1 MTQALPLDPAPS
13 NAASTPRA
21 AATPDA
27 LVRPVFERIAT
38 AWRQHLGL
46 SYAERIALLDRLH
59 DGTKR
64 WEERLATAIDEDFG
78 SRSKI
83 ETAMAE
89 VFIAL
94 ASIKYIKR
102 HLKSWMRPE
111 ARETSWVFMPA
122 KNRVVYQPKGVVGVI
137 SPWNYPLQLAL
148 VPIAYAIAA
157 GNRVILK
164 PSELT
169 PKTSDALAD
178 MLGEVFPPDICA
190 VITGGPEVGIAFSK
204 LPFDHL
210 FFTGSTTV
218 GRHVMRAAAEHLVP
232 VTLELGGK
240 SPVVIHADY
249 PLDKA
254 AERVAVGKLLN
265 AGQTCVAPDYVLVPE
280 GKEDA
285 FVQAF
290 SAAVARLYPTL
301 ADNPDYTSIVSDRHY
316 QRLARLRDEARDK
329 GAKVVE
335 VNPANETLAPAKRKL
350 APTLILSTPETCE
363 VLQDE
368 IFGPLLPVIP
378 YGRLEDAIAHINAR
392 PRPLALYYFD
402 RDDDRIKKVLTDT
415 TSGGACI
422 NETMLHV
429 GQDDLP
435 FGGVGPAGMGAYHG
449 REGFLTLSHAKA
461 VFHQSR
467 LNSTGL
473 LAPPYG
479 TKIERMLNL
488 LIGKARRR

>member
-1 MTQALPLDPAPS
+1 MTQARPIDI
-13 NAASTPRA
+13 AAQ
-21 AATPDA
+21 TPDA
-27 LVRPVFERIAT
+27 LVRPAFERISA
-38 AWRQHLGL
+38 AWRERQGL
-46 SYAERIALLDRLH
+46 SYAERMALLEKLASATR
-59 DGTKR
+59 R
-64 WEERLATAIDEDFG
+64 WEERFAAAIDEDFG

-83 ETAMAE
+83 ETALAE
-89 VFIAL
+89 VFITL

-102 HLKSWMRPE
+102 HLRSWMRPE
-111 ARETSWVFMPA
+111 SRETSWVFMPA
-122 KNRVVYQPKGVVGVI
+122 RNRVVHQPKGIIGVI
-137 SPWNYPLQLAL
+137 APWNYPLQLAL

-169 PKTSDALAD
+169 PKTSDALAQ
-178 MLGEVFPPDICA
+178 MLGEVFSNDTCA
-190 VITGGPEVGIAFSK
+190 VVTGGPEVGIAFSK

-240 SPVVIHADY
+240 SPVIIHPDY
-249 PLDKA
+249 PLEKA
-254 AERVAVGKLLN
+254 AERVAIGKLLN
-265 AGQTCVAPDYVLVPE
+265 AGQTCIAPDYVLVPAGRE
-280 GKEDA
+280 AA

-290 SAAVARLYPTL
+290 SAAVARFYPTL
-301 ADNPDYTSIVSDRHY
+301 ADNPDYTSIVSDRHF

-329 GAKVVE
+329 GATIVE
-335 VNPANETLAPAKRKL
+335 VNPANEVLDPARRKL
-350 APTLILSTPETCE
+350 APTLIVGAKDDCE

-368 IFGPLLPVIP
+368 IFGPLLPVLP
-378 YGRLEDAIAHINAR
+378 YARLEDAIDHVNDR

-402 RDDDRIKKVLTDT
+402 RNGDRIKKVLSET
-415 TSGGACI
+415 TSGGVCI
-422 NETMLHV
+422 NETLLHV

-435 FGGVGPAGMGAYHG
+435 FGGVGPSGMGAYHG
-449 REGFLTLSHAKA
+449 REGFLALSHSKA
-461 VFHQSR
+461 VFQQSR

-479 TKIERMLNL
+479 SKIERLLGL
-488 LIGKARRR
+488 LIGKSNRR